1 MIEDKEERHDVVQQI
16 VTLSRSQ
23 SATRRRRRQRLNQ
36 KRRAAAADD
45 PASPVPA
52 ASAVIVAAEESDNE
66 RAAKKSMRRR
76 RRRSQLKRARADAAA
91 AAASA
96 GSDANADVEPTI
108 TSTAAASISTP
119 ASATSSS
126 LSTSTHNGD
135 TSFQELACNL
145 QNSLALNFTT
155 TLPTPSDAD
164 EQSCTAQSCDQREAA
179 VREPVEHWQLS
190 DQLEMQWSSEVSSV
204 QTAVLET
211 SQWTA
216 QQQRKHV
223 TQAQKWQQWA
233 EMSKYEQHS
242 NQYLS
247 YPGDQE
253 SNYCE
258 RAYYIQTNTYTQRVY
273 SSSTTQQQQQVF
285 QRKRRFEEYNPG
297 QA

>member
-91 AAASA
+91 AAAASA

-164 EQSCTAQSCDQREAA
+164 EQSCTAQSCDRREEA

-233 EMSKYEQHS
+233 EMS
-242 NQYLS
+242 QY
-247 YPGDQE
+247 GDQE

-273 SSSTTQQQQQVF
+273 SSSTTKQQQQVF
-285 QRKRRFEEYNPG
+285 QRKRRFEEYKPG

>member
-164 EQSCTAQSCDQREAA
+164 EQSCTAQSCDQREEA

-216 QQQRKHV
+216 QKQRKHV
-223 TQAQKWQQWA
+223 TQSQKWQQWA
-233 EMSKYEQHS
+233 EMS
-242 NQYLS
+242 QY
-247 YPGDQE
+247 GDQE

-273 SSSTTQQQQQVF
+273 SSSTTQQQQVF

>member
-52 ASAVIVAAEESDNE
+52 ASAAIIAAEESDNE

-96 GSDANADVEPTI
+96 GSDATAVEPTI
-108 TSTAAASISTP
+108 TSTADASISTP

-126 LSTSTHNGD
+126 LSSSMHNGD

-164 EQSCTAQSCDQREAA
+164 EQSCTAQSCDRREEAL
-179 VREPVEHWQLS
+179 REPVKHWQLS

-233 EMSKYEQHS
+233 EMSQYEQHS

-253 SNYCE
+253 SNYCK

-285 QRKRRFEEYNPG
+285 QRKRRFEEYKPG

>member
-96 GSDANADVEPTI
+96 GSDATAVEPTI

-164 EQSCTAQSCDQREAA
+164 EQSCTAQSCDQREEA

-216 QQQRKHV
+216 QKQRKHV
-223 TQAQKWQQWA
+223 TQSQKWQQWA
-233 EMSKYEQHS
+233 EMS
-242 NQYLS
+242 QY
-247 YPGDQE
+247 GDQE

-273 SSSTTQQQQQVF
+273 SSSTTQQQQVF

>member
-91 AAASA
+91 AASA

-119 ASATSSS
+119 ASATPSS

-164 EQSCTAQSCDQREAA
+164 EQSCTAQSCDRREEAL
-179 VREPVEHWQLS
+179 REPVEHWQLS

-223 TQAQKWQQWA
+223 TQSQKWQQWA
-233 EMSKYEQHS
+233 EMSQYEQHS

>member
-96 GSDANADVEPTI
+96 GSEANADVEPTI

-223 TQAQKWQQWA
+223 TQSQKWQQWA
-233 EMSKYEQHS
+233 EMS
-242 NQYLS
+242 QY
-247 YPGDQE
+247 GDQE

>member
-52 ASAVIVAAEESDNE
+52 ASAVIVEAEESDNE

-96 GSDANADVEPTI
+96 GSDANAVEPTI

-223 TQAQKWQQWA
+223 TQSQKWQQWA
-233 EMSKYEQHS
+233 EMS
-242 NQYLS
+242 QY
-247 YPGDQE
+247 GDQE

-285 QRKRRFEEYNPG
+285 QRKRRFEEYKPG